1 MKITEIISPRGC
13 ANGACPSILLTDSG
27 VVLVQGT
34 KLAQGTSEAEE
45 ARAFLAIPSH
55 EDVVCI
61 PQRVFE
67 ELVSRYCRQPG
78 ATPVLRA

>member
-13 ANGACPSILLTDSG
+13 ANGACPSILRTDSG
-27 VVLVQGT
+27 VVLVQGK
-34 KLAQGTSEAEE
+34 KLAQGTREAEE
-45 ARAFLAIPSH
+45 ARAFLTIPDH

-61 PQRVFE
+61 PQQVFE

-78 ATPVLRA
+78 AAPVLRG